1 MCKNL
6 STFRRNPSSFVNLC
20 FTVYIREMG
29 LRVMI
34 IKAVNYMFGGFKNN
48 MDDPLVHKNSEPLT
62 FHSFFRDTCANIY
75 LWQVH
80 LKFLWHLTDMCRT
93 IRFCFIQFY
102 ALPLRVHSGILTFIH
117 KVVLVCFF
125 CFFFV
130 FFNVILMYVQ
140 SSFFFNFECKTIK
153 FVLTEESV

>member
-1 MCKNL
+1 MFY
-6 STFRRNPSSFVNLC
+6 SVHERN
-20 FTVYIREMG
+20 G
-29 LRVMI
+29 LKVMI

-93 IRFCFIQFY
+93 IRFCFIQFD

-117 KVVLVCFF
+117 KVVLVCF

-130 FFNVILMYVQ
+130 FFTWFWCTCIVL
-140 SSFFFNFECKTIK
+140 FFFNFECKTIK

>member
-1 MCKNL
+1 
-6 STFRRNPSSFVNLC
+6 
-20 FTVYIREMG
+20 
-29 LRVMI
+29 MI

-80 LKFLWHLTDMCRT
+80 LKFLWHLTYMCRT
-93 IRFCFIQFY
+93 IRFCFIQFD

-125 CFFFV
+125 GFFWV
-130 FFNVILMYVQ
+130 FYVILMYVH

-153 FVLTEESV
+153 FVLTEESVHVTVVTVYLLNPDQREKVRSYF